1 MEKLTSFQRSYL
13 RGLANTLKPDVFIGK
28 SGLTDSVVAAI
39 NDALDANE
47 LIKVRFLEF
56 KEEKKDLAMQIQ
68 ERCRCF
74 CVGIT
79 GFVAIF
85 YRPQADPE
93 KRRIQVPLSRSDVQ

>member
-13 RGLANTLKPDVFIGK
+13 RGLANTLKPDVVIGK
-28 SGLTDSVVAAI
+28 GGLAAPVVAAI
-39 NDALDANE
+39 DEALAANE

-56 KEEKKDLAMQIQ
+56 KEEKKALAAEIQ

-85 YRPQADPE
+85 YRPQSDPE
-93 KRRIQVPLSRSDVQ
+93 KRRIRLPLSRSDKP